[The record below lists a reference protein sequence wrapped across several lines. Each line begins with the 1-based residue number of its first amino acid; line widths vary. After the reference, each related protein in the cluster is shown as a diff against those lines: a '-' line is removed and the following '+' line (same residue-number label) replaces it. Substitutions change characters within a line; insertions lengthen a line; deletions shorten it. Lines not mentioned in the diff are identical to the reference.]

1 LFRPH
6 AYLPPFDGNLRNAHA
21 RQTTKKYD
29 LSTATIIFIGV
40 GFYIV
45 LMVAIGAYASGK
57 THTVNE
63 FIVAGRGLPVW
74 LCSTTIVATWFGGGT
89 MMGASGAAYDNGMLG
104 VIADPLGAAL
114 ALFSGASVYS
124 RSPTTWRSV
133 MARLRP
139 WPLQQPYF
147 FQTSPGSAQCSS
159 PSVSFSRP

>member
-1 LFRPH
+1 
-6 AYLPPFDGNLRNAHA
+6 
-21 RQTTKKYD
+21 

-45 LMVAIGAYASGK
+45 LMVAIGVYASGK

-104 VIADPLGAAL
+104 V
-114 ALFSGASVYS
+114 
-124 RSPTTWRSV
+124 
-133 MARLRP
+133 
-139 WPLQQPYF
+139 
-147 FQTSPGSAQCSS
+147 AQCSS